1 VFHCLCLFLNLV
13 LGAGRSPFDILRG
26 GNERMTSS
34 LFNKLA
40 HSLGDQG
47 RRSPPS
53 RLTNSRIRG
62 LCYRT
67 AGIITTYLTH
77 VTCINSC
84 ILVNNIKG
92 YTIKARWVTHSIY
105 QHTLSESGSNWKKCR
120 QTGRLCFCYSRHLV
134 PNSRGN
140 DMI

>member
-1 VFHCLCLFLNLV
+1 MFHCLCLFLNLV

-34 LFNKLA
+34 LLNKLA
-40 HSLGDQG
+40 HSLRDQG

-77 VTCINSC
+77 VTCINGC
-84 ILVNNIKG
+84 ILVN
-92 YTIKARWVTHSIY
+92 TIKARWVNYSIY

-120 QTGRLCFCYSRHLV
+120 QPGRLCFYYSRQLI
-134 PNSRGN
+134 PNSIGN